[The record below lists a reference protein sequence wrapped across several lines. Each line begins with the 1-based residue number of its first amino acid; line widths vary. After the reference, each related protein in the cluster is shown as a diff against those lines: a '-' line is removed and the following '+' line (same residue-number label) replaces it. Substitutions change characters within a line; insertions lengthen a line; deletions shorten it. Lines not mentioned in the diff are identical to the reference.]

1 MLTIIRGLRVLVG
14 LVGVW
19 QAIGLLPVFTNWL
32 PNLQYV
38 TGGMWGLAVVK
49 VSIMLFCGGIYYWLG
64 TVKKRIAETG
74 AGSSDGRII
83 IFSML
88 ALLAVGIVISIGL
101 PAFSPRERGS
111 EGAAVPSVHP
121 IASDPESTS
130 PEQEESLPE
139 LDCEPTGEPPKWVGG
154 KKLTPVKCKGM

>member
-83 IFSML
+83 IFSMGVL
-88 ALLAVGIVISIGL
+88 CNTENDCMGHGAWRMVYYSAGVG
-101 PAFSPRERGS
+101 
-111 EGAAVPSVHP
+111 
-121 IASDPESTS
+121 T
-130 PEQEESLPE
+130 
-139 LDCEPTGEPPKWVGG
+139 
-154 KKLTPVKCKGM
+154 